1 MDKTIDIHV
10 HIGEDKDVAK
20 QNLAQLKKNM
30 AAYGISHAAIF
41 PFDEKKG
48 NLVMTSKKLLEIK
61 NGRFLPFL
69 RFDPKLVKPGQISS
83 SLSEGFYGVKL
94 HPRAQNFD
102 PLDKKY
108 YWIYKEIEES
118 GKPILFHT
126 RKTVPTFMR
135 FKKYKASFFDPDRI
149 VKLAVKF
156 PGIDFI
162 IGHFAGLSW
171 KALEQIKK
179 EDNLYTETSIFG
191 TTFAVRR
198 VAENIG
204 IEKIMFGSDGPYS
217 DQELELLKIKKSGLE
232 KEAIS
237 KILSGNSRRLFKL

>member
-1 MDKTIDIHV
+1 MDEAIDIHV
-10 HIGEDKDVAK
+10 HIGEDKDGAK

-41 PFDEKKG
+41 PFDEKEG
-48 NLVMTSKKLLEIK
+48 NLVKASERLLGVK
-61 NGRFLPFL
+61 NRQFLPFL
-69 RFDPKLVKPGQISS
+69 RFDPKQVKPGQINA
-83 SLSEGFYGVKL
+83 SLSKGFYGVKL

-102 PLDKKY
+102 PLDRKY

-149 VKLAVKF
+149 VKLAEKF
-156 PGIDFI
+156 PDVDFI

-171 KALEQIKK
+171 KALESIKTK
-179 EDNLYTETSIFG
+179 DHLYTETSIFG

-204 IEKIMFGSDGPYS
+204 IEKILFGSDSPYS
-217 DQELELLKIKKSGLE
+217 DQELELLKIKKSGLGKSE
-232 KEAIS
+232 IS
-237 KILSGNSRRLFKL
+237 KILSGNARKLFKL